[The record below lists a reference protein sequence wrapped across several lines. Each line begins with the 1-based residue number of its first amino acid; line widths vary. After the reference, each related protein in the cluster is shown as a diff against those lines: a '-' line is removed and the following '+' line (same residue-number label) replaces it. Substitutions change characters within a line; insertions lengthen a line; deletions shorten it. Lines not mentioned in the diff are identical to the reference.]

1 MTIKRLILIVLTPVV
16 AILLAGSLFR
26 SLGEPQ
32 ITNRLQ
38 LYQTDLLLYA
48 SESQARGDSS
58 EDATGA
64 NRAALQKALLGE
76 APLKSALTQYE
87 TVRKTA
93 EQDLKD
99 LQSRLDK
106 AAQEGAGDNP
116 IIESSNTTTSRIE
129 KVIQQQQ
136 GLLHQLD
143 LRIGVIQSQQG
154 NTPEALT
161 TWENLQRQPTVSPK
175 DQSLL
180 DTAIAL
186 SNLHSTPPKILPNT
200 EQLIQEHLDG
210 WFRFVG
216 LSQLYELQQRT
227 EQLAILKAEQQT
239 TAEQTLFKVALVGT
253 VPILGALSGS
263 VLLLVL
269 IGQRI
274 IKGKQALLAITEPP
288 VKDVPWTWEDIGFV
302 LVVGFFTV
310 GQVLIPLLISLSG
323 IKFAALGVRANAL
336 YALTYYL
343 LLAGS
348 GLLVLYWTLHPHK
361 PLPEGWFRI
370 QFLSNWPLWGI
381 GSYLVALPLMLAV
394 SLVNQRIWQGEGGSN
409 PLLQIVLEEND
420 PISLGIF
427 FFTAAIAAPFFEETL
442 FRGFLLP
449 SLTRYFPTWG
459 AIAVSSLIF
468 ATAHLSLSEVLP
480 LAVLGSILGFV
491 YVKSGNL
498 LASMLLHS
506 LWNSITMIGLFILGS
521 GIR

>member
-1 MTIKRLILIVLTPVV
+1 MTIKRLILIILTPVV

-48 SESQARGDSS
+48 SEAQAGVDSS
-58 EDATGA
+58 RDGQSA

-76 APLKSALTQYE
+76 APLKSALTQYK

-93 EQDLKD
+93 GQDLQD

-106 AAQEGAGDNP
+106 AAQAVAGDNP
-116 IIESSNTTTSRIE
+116 IPESSNNTSRLE
-129 KVIQQQQ
+129 KVMQQQQ

-154 NTPEALT
+154 HTAEALT
-161 TWENLQRQPTVSPK
+161 TWENLQRQPAVSPK

-186 SNLHSTPPKILPNT
+186 SNLYSTPPKILPNA
-200 EQLIQEHLDG
+200 EPLIQEHLDG

-216 LSQLYELQQRT
+216 LSRLYELQQRT

-239 TAEQTLFKVALVGT
+239 TAQQTLFKVALVGT

-274 IKGKQALLAITEPP
+274 VKGKQALLSITELP

-348 GLLVLYWTLHPHK
+348 GLLVLYLTLRPHK

-370 QFLSNWPLWGI
+370 KFLSNWPLWGI

-480 LAVLGSILGFV
+480 LAVLGSVLGFV

>member
-1 MTIKRLILIVLTPVV
+1 MTIKRLILIILAPVV
-16 AILLAGSLFR
+16 AVLLAGSLFR

-48 SESQARGDSS
+48 SESQAGGDQV
-58 EDATGA
+58 
-64 NRAALQKALLGE
+64 ALQKALLGE
-76 APLKSALTQYE
+76 SPLKSALTQYQ
-87 TVRKTA
+87 TVHKTA

-99 LQSRLDK
+99 LQSRLDR
-106 AAQEGAGDNP
+106 AAQGD
-116 IIESSNTTTSRIE
+116 IAESPAAPSNDTTRLE

-136 GLLHQLD
+136 GLIHQLD
-143 LRIGVIQSQQG
+143 LRIGVIQAQQG
-154 NTPEALT
+154 NTDQALT
-161 TWENLQRQPTVSPK
+161 TWETLQKQTAVSPK

-180 DTAIAL
+180 STAIAL
-186 SNLHSTPPKILPNT
+186 SDLYSTPPKILPNT
-200 EQLIQEHLDG
+200 EQLIQENLDG

-216 LSQLYELQQRT
+216 LSRLYELQQRAD
-227 EQLAILKAEQQT
+227 QLATLKAEQQI
-239 TAEQTLFKVALVGT
+239 AAQKTLLKVGLVGT
-253 VPILGALSGS
+253 VPVLGALIGS
-263 VLLLVL
+263 VLLIVLV
-269 IGQRI
+269 GQRI
-274 IKGKQALLAITEPP
+274 VKGKSALLAITESP
-288 VKDVPWTWEDIGFV
+288 VKDVPWTWEEIGFV

-310 GQVLIPLLISLSG
+310 GQVVIPLLITVSG
-323 IKFAALGVRANAL
+323 IKFAALGIRANAF

-348 GLLVLYWTLHPHK
+348 GLLVLYWTLRPYK
-361 PLPEGWFRI
+361 PLSEGWFRVK
-370 QFLSNWPLWGI
+370 FLSNWPLWGI

-459 AIAVSSLIF
+459 AIALSSLIF

-480 LAVLGSILGFV
+480 LTVLGAVLGFV

-506 LWNSITMIGLFILGS
+506 LWNSITMIGLFLLGS